1 MVMGELVQVRR
12 DRLRQIKAYL
22 RQQANRGDR
31 QAEKLLIGL
40 EIDDVQKQYVADLS
54 GRFDGLFME
63 MGIDR
68 ITAS

>member
-1 MVMGELVQVRR
+1 MSMTDSIQIRR
-12 DRLRQIKAYL
+12 DRLRQIKTYL
-22 RQQANRGDR
+22 RNQANQGDR
-31 QAEKLLIGL
+31 QAEKLLMGL
-40 EIDDVQKQYVADLS
+40 EIDDVQKQYIADLS

>member
-1 MVMGELVQVRR
+1 MTDSIQVRR
-12 DRLRQIKAYL
+12 DRLKQIKVYL
-22 RQQANRGDR
+22 RQQASKGDLK
-31 QAEKLLIGL
+31 AEKLLMGL

-68 ITAS
+68 ISAS

>member
-1 MVMGELVQVRR
+1 MGELVQVRR

>member
-1 MVMGELVQVRR
+1 MGESVQVRR

-22 RQQANRGDR
+22 RQQANKGDR

-40 EIDDVQKQYVADLS
+40 EIDDVQTQYVADLS
-54 GRFDGLFME
+54 GRFDGLFMA
-63 MGIDR
+63 MGSDR